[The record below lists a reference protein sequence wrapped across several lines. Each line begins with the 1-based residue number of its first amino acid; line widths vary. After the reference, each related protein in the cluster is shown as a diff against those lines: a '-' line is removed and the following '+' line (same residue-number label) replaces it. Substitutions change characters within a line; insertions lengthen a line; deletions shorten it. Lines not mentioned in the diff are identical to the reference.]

1 MSIMLTQSRGG
12 ILALATVGTLLL
24 LQHRKRAQTFVLT
37 LLAIGTLAITA
48 PVGVWSR
55 MTKLA
60 SADTENLGEID
71 SSAEQRFEL
80 WKVAAAVARDHPVFG
95 VGFGAYELAN
105 AAYVRTGQFSFLAR
119 GRRVA
124 HNSYLTLLAETGI
137 FGFLLFMGF
146 LVSLFRMALSRA
158 RELDVVDPST
168 AKQLRV
174 MLVGLIGFLQAA
186 VFGSVF
192 HLPFLFM
199 HAGLI
204 VCLANLPLPPAVG
217 SRARSRPGRRVPG

>member
-12 ILALATVGTLLL
+12 ILALATVATLLF
-24 LQHRKRAQTFVLT
+24 LQHRKRAQTLVLT

-48 PVGVWSR
+48 PVGVWGR

-60 SADTENLGEID
+60 SADTSNLGEID
-71 SSAEQRFEL
+71 SSAEARFEV

-105 AAYVRTGQFSFLAR
+105 AAYVRTGQFSFLAG
-119 GRRVA
+119 GRKVA

-158 RELDVVDPST
+158 RELDTADPST

-174 MLVGLIGFLQAA
+174 MLVGLVGFLQAA

-204 VCLANLPLPPAVG
+204 ISLANL
-217 SRARSRPGRRVPG
+217 SRPIAVNSEARRFQGRRAPR